1 MTEKGL
7 NELEKLHKEYE
18 SDVRITEFT
27 INDVAMKVPT
37 IKPKWLAIY
46 WRYENDR
53 DILQKE
59 IQKLESGERNLT
71 RAKLKVELSCK
82 EIEALQLKWSKE
94 LLEKKERLEDLEF
107 IIGRLAKYFDLI
119 KWFGQDV
126 KSAMDAIKMEMG

>member
-1 MTEKGL
+1 MTENGL

-71 RAKLKVELSCK
+71 RTKLKIELSSK
-82 EIEALQLKWSKE
+82 ELEAIQLKWSKE

-107 IIGRLAKYFDLI
+107 IIGRLSKYFDLI